1 VTNLMKLGAAAILVV
16 ALVII
21 GLVASRPTRAVD
33 APDAPL
39 PSVFTPGATIQLDF
53 GSPPWRIVE
62 VRGQWLRV
70 TDASAEPQYSGEF
83 WIHATTGRIWFI
95 KPEGVP

>member
-1 VTNLMKLGAAAILVV
+1 MNSVMRWGTAAILVV

-21 GLVASRPTRAVD
+21 WLVAARPTRAVD
-33 APDAPL
+33 SQDAGL
-39 PSVFTPGATIQLDF
+39 PSVFSPGATIQMDF

-70 TDASAEPQYSGEF
+70 TDASTEPQCNGEF
-83 WIHATTGRIWFI
+83 WIHAVTGRIWSV
-95 KPEGVP
+95 K

>member
-1 VTNLMKLGAAAILVV
+1 MNNLMRWGAAAILVV

-21 GLVASRPTRAVD
+21 GLVASRPTRAID
-33 APDAPL
+33 SQDPGL
-39 PSVFTPGATIQLDF
+39 PSSFTPGATIQMDF

-70 TDASAEPQYSGEF
+70 TDASTEPQYNGEF
-83 WIHATTGRIWFI
+83 WIHAATGRIWSV
-95 KPEGVP
+95 K

>member
-1 VTNLMKLGAAAILVV
+1 MNSLMRWGTAAILVV

-21 GLVASRPTRAVD
+21 WLVASRPTRAVNSPE
-33 APDAPL
+33 AGL
-39 PSVFTPGATIQLDF
+39 PSVFTPGATIQTDLGS

-70 TDASAEPQYSGEF
+70 TDASTEPQYNGEF
-83 WIHATTGRIWFI
+83 WIHAVTGRVWSV
-95 KPEGVP
+95 K